1 MSSVVKGP
9 TQRVGTPFRQMPR
22 STNGAIET
30 AAIKQIVKSLKEGN
44 TSKFKDK
51 FGYDIQDARER
62 SGNRGK
68 HFDFE
73 IKVNGDWK
81 KVEHK
86 GSEFNRAVNPERPWE
101 VGVQFANLGC
111 EKFELVK
118 GYALKWYTMLVGSGI
133 LKQKFSLKSEIPL
146 FDEWWKDCKSQGE
159 PKTDFSKELKK
170 KGLKLKEE
178 RRLVNAAFKVCQC
191 CLNKFAAEILEI
203 ANQVLEQKDYW
214 LVNGEWFPKFQLP
227 PFLRVE
233 MNTTDFTD
241 VVFSF
246 ACEGLELKPR
256 LRWGGHQG
264 CANLRLDLK

>member
-1 MSSVVKGP
+1 MSATHSNK
-9 TQRVGTPFRQMPR
+9 MPR
-22 STNGAIET
+22 STNGANEA

-62 SGNRGK
+62 SGNRDK

-73 IKVNGDWK
+73 IKVNGEWK

-86 GSEFNRAVNPERPWE
+86 GSEFKHAVNPERPWE

-118 GYALKWYTMLVGSGI
+118 GYARKWYTMLVGSGI
-133 LKQKFSLKSEIPL
+133 LKQKFSLNSEIPS
-146 FDEWWKDCKSQGE
+146 FEEWWKDCKSQGH
-159 PKTDFSKELKK
+159 PKTDFSKELKERMRQ
-170 KGLKLKEE
+170 GLNLNEE

-227 PFLRVE
+227 PFIHVK
-233 MNTTDFTD
+233 MNITRFTD
-241 VVFSF
+241 VVFSL

-256 LRWGGHQG
+256 LRWGGRIG
-264 CANLRLDLK
+264 CNNLRLDLK